1 MSLEINMLSSD
12 TNFIN
17 FTNEK
22 DIIYEEDLIME
33 VNFIL
38 YV

>member
-22 DIIYEEDLIME
+22 DIIYEKDLIAE